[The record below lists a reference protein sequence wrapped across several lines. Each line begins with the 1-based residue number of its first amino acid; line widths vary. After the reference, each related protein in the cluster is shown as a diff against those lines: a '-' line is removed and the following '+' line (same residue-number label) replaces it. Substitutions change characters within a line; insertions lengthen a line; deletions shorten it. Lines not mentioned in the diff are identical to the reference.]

1 MIEKKNAL
9 ICDSETIINQKEEQ
23 IKSLRLDLT
32 RAEEELAL
40 TQQSC
45 NELGVD
51 LSRSAMEKQ
60 AIELKMSAE
69 IDDLYRTKKNLEERL
84 IELIRD
90 KDALWQ
96 KSDALEFEQKR
107 RAEEQTDRDVTYCLS
122 CHNHFTWML
131 RKHSCRFCGRPF
143 CYYCLV
149 NDASVHQGGSN
160 MRCCKDCLNQR
171 RALRSPRPDDT
182 AYAIITEEEVNCV
195 HDSDSLYYTAV
206 LPSETQQ
213 LSSSDLNSTEDSD
226 ELIGSVQDAEI
237 CLLKSGEM
245 TLSVPFSVEDVVQ
258 FGDKSRELFIRSSC
272 YSVILITATHP
283 GLTISWVFSSEPK
296 SIAFSVVYRENLDTP
311 PEQAKVLIPLTRCN
325 SHKET
330 IQGQLKV
337 RNSGEYTLIFDNSF
351 SRFLSKKVQYRL
363 SIEKPEVDNGSDCS
377 S

>member
-1 MIEKKNAL
+1 
-9 ICDSETIINQKEEQ
+9 
-23 IKSLRLDLT
+23 
-32 RAEEELAL
+32 
-40 TQQSC
+40 
-45 NELGVD
+45 
-51 LSRSAMEKQ
+51 
-60 AIELKMSAE
+60 
-69 IDDLYRTKKNLEERL
+69 
-84 IELIRD
+84 
-90 KDALWQ
+90 
-96 KSDALEFEQKR
+96 
-107 RAEEQTDRDVTYCLS
+107 
-122 CHNHFTWML
+122 
-131 RKHSCRFCGRPF
+131 
-143 CYYCLV
+143 
-149 NDASVHQGGSN
+149 
-160 MRCCKDCLNQR
+160 MRCKCIYVCR
-171 RALRSPRPDDT
+171 
-182 AYAIITEEEVNCV
+182 
-195 HDSDSLYYTAV
+195 
-206 LPSETQQ
+206 
-213 LSSSDLNSTEDSD
+213 SSSDLNSTEDSD